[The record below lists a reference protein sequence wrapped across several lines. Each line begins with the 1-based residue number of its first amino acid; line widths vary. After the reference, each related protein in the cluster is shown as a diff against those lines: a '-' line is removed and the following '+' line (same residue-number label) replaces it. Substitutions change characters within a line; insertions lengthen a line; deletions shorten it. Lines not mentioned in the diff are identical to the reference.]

1 MLYSLNGN
9 YPQPLPFR
17 IRLPDGSTRTEPS
30 TFTPEVILSAGYI
43 QVDDEPIPT
52 ENQIVSWSPAT
63 ISWIIRDKTPEELQ
77 AELTSAKN
85 DRLSYITQCR
95 DNDFNSLTTNWD
107 NDTWDARETDST
119 RIANVLTM
127 IEQANNQG
135 IPTPNAVNWRTFDDQ
150 TRILSIPEMI
160 QLGASM
166 FQSQQIIWYKQA
178 TLKDQILAAT
188 TVAQVNA
195 VVW

>member
-9 YPQPLPFR
+9 FPQPLPFR
-17 IRLPDGSTRTEPS
+17 IRLPDGSTRTDPS
-30 TFTPEVILSAGYI
+30 SFTSEEITSAGYI
-43 QVDDEPIPT
+43 QVEDEPIPT
-52 ENQIVSWSPAT
+52 ENQIVSWSPTT

-77 AELTSAKN
+77 AELVSAKN
-85 DRLSYITQCR
+85 ERLSYITQCR

-127 IEQANNQG
+127 IEQANKQG
-135 IPTPNAVNWRTFDDQ
+135 IPTPPTIDWRTYDDQ
-150 TRILSIPEMI
+150 SRTLTIAELT

>member
-30 TFTPEVILSAGYI
+30 TFTPEDIVSAGYV
-43 QVDDEPIPT
+43 QVEDEPIPT
-52 ENQIVSWSPAT
+52 DTQVVSWSPST
-63 ISWIIRDKTPEELQ
+63 ISWIIREKTPEELQ

-85 DRLSYITQCR
+85 NRLNYITECR
-95 DNDFNSLTTNWD
+95 DKDFNVLTTIWN

-119 RIANVLTM
+119 RVANVLTM
-127 IEQANNQG
+127 IEQANQQE
-135 IPTPNAVNWRTFDDQ
+135 IPTPSTVDWRTYDDQ
-150 TRILSIPEMI
+150 SRTLTIAELT

-166 FQSQQIIWYKQA
+166 FQAQQVIWYKQA
-178 TLKDQILAAT
+178 MLKDQVLAAST
-188 TVAQVNA
+188 IAEVNSII
-195 VVW
+195 W

>member
-17 IRLPDGSTRTEPS
+17 IRLSDGSTRTDPTS
-30 TFTPEVILSAGYI
+30 FTPEEITSAGYT
-43 QVDDEPIPT
+43 QVEDEPIVT
-52 ENQIVSWSPAT
+52 DTQIVSWSPET
-63 ISWIIRDKTPEELQ
+63 ISWIIRDKTPEEIQ
-77 AELTSAKN
+77 TELNDAKTN
-85 DRLSYITQCR
+85 RLVFITKCR
-95 DNDFNSLTTNWD
+95 DENFNVLTTDWN

-127 IEQANNQG
+127 IQQASQLG
-135 IPTPNAVNWRTFDDQ
+135 IPTPSTVDWRTYNDQ
-150 TRILSIPEMI
+150 SRTLTIPELT

-166 FQSQQIIWYKQA
+166 FQAQQVIWYKQA

-188 TVAQVNA
+188 TVAEVNA

>member
-30 TFTPEVILSAGYI
+30 SFTPEEITSAGYI
-43 QVDDEPIPT
+43 QVDDEPVPSDT
-52 ENQIVSWSPAT
+52 QVVNWSSST
-63 ISWIIRDKTPEELQ
+63 LSWIVRDKTPEELQ
-77 AELTSAKN
+77 AELVSAKN
-85 DRLSYITQCR
+85 ERLSYITQCR
-95 DNDFNSLTTNWD
+95 DNDFNTLTTTWN

-127 IEQANNQG
+127 IQQASQQG
-135 IPTPNAVNWRTFDDQ
+135 IPTPSTIDWRTYDDQ
-150 TRILSIPEMI
+150 SRTLTIAELT

-166 FQSQQIIWYKQA
+166 FQSQQVIWYKQA
-178 TLKDQILAAT
+178 ALKDQILAAT
-188 TVAQVNA
+188 TVAEVNA

>member
-17 IRLPDGSTRTEPS
+17 IRLSDGSTRTEPS
-30 TFTPEVILSAGYI
+30 TFTPEDILSAGYI
-43 QVDDEPIPT
+43 QVEDEPIPT

-63 ISWIIRDKTPEELQ
+63 VSWIVRDKTPEELQ

-85 DRLSYITQCR
+85 ERLLYITQCR
-95 DNDFNSLTTNWD
+95 DKDLNSLTTNWD

>member
-17 IRLPDGSTRTEPS
+17 IRLSDGSTRTEPS
-30 TFTPEVILSAGYI
+30 TFTPEDILSAGYI
-43 QVDDEPIPT
+43 QVEDEPIPT

-63 ISWIIRDKTPEELQ
+63 VSWIVRDKTPEELQ

-85 DRLSYITQCR
+85 ERLLYITQCR

-127 IEQANNQG
+127 IEQANKQG
-135 IPTPNAVNWRTFDDQ
+135 IPTPPTIDWRTYNDQ
-150 TRILSIPEMI
+150 SRTLTIAELT

-166 FQSQQIIWYKQA
+166 FQSQQVIWYKQA

>member
-9 YPQPLPFR
+9 YPTELPFR
-17 IRLPDGSTRTEPS
+17 IRLSDGSTRTEPS
-30 TFTPEVILSAGYI
+30 SFTQEDIADAGYI
-43 QVDDEPIPT
+43 EVSEPPVITNSQVL
-52 ENQIVSWSPAT
+52 SWSSQL
-63 ISWIIRDKTPEELQ
+63 IDWVVRDKTPEEL
-77 AELTSAKN
+77 AWELSTAKN
-85 DRLSYITQCR
+85 ERLNYITECR
-95 DNDFNSLTTNWD
+95 DKDFNSLTTNWD

-127 IEQANNQG
+127 IEQANKQG
-135 IPTPNAVNWRTFDDQ
+135 IPTPPVIDWRTYDDQ
-150 TRILSIPEMI
+150 SRTLTIAQLT

-166 FQSQQIIWYKQA
+166 FQSQQVVWYKQA
-178 TLKDQILAAT
+178 ALKDQILAAT

>member
-17 IRLPDGSTRTEPS
+17 IRLPNRSTRTDPS
-30 TFTPEVILSAGYI
+30 SFTPEEIASAGYI
-43 QVDDEPIPT
+43 EVEDEPIPT
-52 ENQIVSWSPAT
+52 DSQVVSWSPST

-85 DRLSYITQCR
+85 ERLSYITQCR
-95 DNDFNSLTTNWD
+95 DDDFNSLTTTWD

-127 IEQANNQG
+127 IEQANQQG
-135 IPTPNAVNWRTFDDQ
+135 IPTPSTVDWRTYDDQ
-150 TRILSIPEMI
+150 SRTLTVAELT

-166 FQSQQIIWYKQA
+166 FQAQQVIWYKQA
-178 TLKDQILAAT
+178 MLKDQILAAT
-188 TVAQVNA
+188 TISEVNSIT
-195 VVW
+195 W